1 MIGSIILELY
11 FSGRLRSG
19 IPISEGS
26 YDGVKKEKKKVNGLN
41 VKCMR
46 SLMLVVLCLLCLV
59 GTCLANDK
67 KENWVLFYST
77 INNNTFWIDT
87 NSLKV
92 VEYNGRK
99 YLETRLKSKE
109 EAEEFYLYFS
119 RTITKTTAEWH
130 LLYDII
136 QGKEIA
142 LEYYNKSDNRKITTD
157 ISEIT
162 NGRNINE
169 LEEREME
176 WIASN
181 YPSLVDEIMSY
192 NHDKSLRSPLGDTEC
207 TIKRNTTGVGGAY
220 MIQSEDGLMGLT
232 FDYKPESNMFL
243 MYNLNESSPYSSMK
257 FNGWNE
263 FKRNSTD
270 MYDSYNGEYVRSEK
284 DNSFKQKDNEGHQIF
299 NWETNSLLVFLRTK
313 AWKYI

>member
-1 MIGSIILELY
+1 M
-11 FSGRLRSG
+11 
-19 IPISEGS
+19 
-26 YDGVKKEKKKVNGLN
+26 V
-41 VKCMR
+41 
-46 SLMLVVLCLLCLV
+46 
-59 GTCLANDK
+59 
-67 KENWVLFYST
+67 YSN
-77 INNNTFWIDT
+77 INNNTFFVDT

-99 YLETRLKSKE
+99 YLETRLKRKE
-109 EAEEFYLYFS
+109 EGEEFYLYFS

-130 LLYDII
+130 QLFDIS
-136 QGKEIA
+136 QGKQIS
-142 LEYYNKSDNRKITTD
+142 LDYYNKSTDSKGTND
-157 ISEIT
+157 ISAIT
-162 NGRNINE
+162 NGRNITE
-169 LEEREME
+169 IDERELE
-176 WIASN
+176 WIARN

>member
-1 MIGSIILELY
+1 MILELY
-11 FSGRLRSG
+11 FSGRLGSG
-19 IPISEGS
+19 LPISEGS

-67 KENWVLFYST
+67 KDNWVFYYSS
-77 INNNTFWIDT
+77 INNNTFFVDT

-99 YLETRLKSKE
+99 YLETRSKRKE
-109 EAEEFYLYFS
+109 EGEEFYLYFS

-130 LLYDII
+130 QLFDIS
-136 QGKEIA
+136 QGKQIT
-142 LEYYNKSDNRKITTD
+142 LDYYDKSDNSKGTNDITA
-157 ISEIT
+157 IT
-162 NGRNINE
+162 NGRNITE
-169 LEEREME
+169 IDERELE

-181 YPSLVDEIMSY
+181 YPPLVDEIMSY
-192 NHDKSLRSPLGDTEC
+192 NHDKSLRSPLGKTEC
-207 TIKRNTTGVGGAY
+207 IIKKNTTGVGGAY
-220 MIQSEDGLMGLT
+220 MIQSDDGLMGLT

-243 MYNLNESSPYSSMK
+243 MYDLNESSPYSSMK

-284 DNSFKQKDNEGHQIF
+284 DNLFKQKDNEGYRIF
-299 NWETNSLLVFLRTK
+299 SWETNSLLVFLRTK
-313 AWKYI
+313 AWKYL